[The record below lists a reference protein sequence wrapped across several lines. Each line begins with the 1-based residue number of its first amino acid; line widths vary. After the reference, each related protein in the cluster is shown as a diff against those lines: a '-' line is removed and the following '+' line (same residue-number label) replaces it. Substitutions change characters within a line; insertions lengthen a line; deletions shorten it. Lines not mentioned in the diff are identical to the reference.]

1 MPGPYKIAPLVA
13 AGLAFLSTVSFAASP
28 LAFAALTVVLVVVL
42 AGIDGRAT
50 TAGALVTG
58 WVIAAAGVL
67 ISLYLTTLEPPPGTY
82 SMVGIAF
89 VLVPQLV
96 LALSIFTA
104 IAFASARFVR
114 WLKRSGVSGPPPS
127 ATLQR

>member
-1 MPGPYKIAPLVA
+1 M
-13 AGLAFLSTVSFAASP
+13 
-28 LAFAALTVVLVVVL
+28 VLVVVL

-58 WVIAAAGVL
+58 WVITAAGVL

-104 IAFASARFVR
+104 IA
-114 WLKRSGVSGPPPS
+114 LGVVLMLRT
-127 ATLQR
+127 A